1 MPARQFE
8 TFDPD
13 FVHFAWDETKRASNI
28 GKHGIDF
35 SDILSAFNNPM
46 ARMRS
51 DRNDEIRYLV
61 IGDANGWQ
69 IAIAYK
75 EEVGKVCRIISARKA
90 SRSERAAYR
99 ALYARGDRS
108 PWAW

>member
-8 TFDPD
+8 IFDPD
-13 FVHFAWDETKRASNI
+13 FSHFAWDETKRTSNI

-35 SDILSAFNNPM
+35 SDILPAFNNPM

-75 EEVGKVCRIISARKA
+75 EGAYKEEDGKVCRIISARKA
-90 SRSERAAYR
+90 NRSERAQYR
-99 ALYARGDRS
+99 ALYARGN
-108 PWAW
+108 